1 MKQGKITPKT
11 SGNKTIAQATR
22 GVTSVLS
29 QGMSALRERGEKL
42 EKLDNKTAQLHNDAA
57 KYAEMAKQ
65 LKEKN
70 QKKSKFLGF

>member
-29 QGMSALRERGEKL
+29 QGMAALWERG